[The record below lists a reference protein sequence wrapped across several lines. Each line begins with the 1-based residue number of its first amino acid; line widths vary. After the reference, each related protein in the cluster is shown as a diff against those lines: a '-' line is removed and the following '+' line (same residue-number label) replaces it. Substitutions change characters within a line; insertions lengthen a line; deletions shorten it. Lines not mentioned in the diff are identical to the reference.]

1 MLIKRENIIIIVGNF
16 KNSRN
21 LYMKS
26 MYAQEHLY
34 NKFNIGGKIALD
46 HWMLS
51 EYIWILK
58 GQRREKR
65 RGEIH
70 N

>member
-1 MLIKRENIIIIVGNF
+1 ME
-16 KNSRN
+16 
-21 LYMKS
+21 S
-26 MYAQEHLY
+26 MYGQEYLY
-34 NKFNIGGKIALD
+34 NKFKVGGKIALD

-51 EYIWILK
+51 EYIWTLK